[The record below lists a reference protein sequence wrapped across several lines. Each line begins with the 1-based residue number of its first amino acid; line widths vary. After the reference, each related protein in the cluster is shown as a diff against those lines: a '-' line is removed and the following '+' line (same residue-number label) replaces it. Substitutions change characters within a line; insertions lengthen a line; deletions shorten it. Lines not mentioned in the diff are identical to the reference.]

1 MPPLEL
7 KHESVWWSTLTPVE
21 QAEFSRDDGLAP
33 QPDVLVVGGGIIGL
47 ALAQALAA
55 QKQSVQ
61 LIEQGTLGGGAT
73 AGSAGGIWPADQGP
87 FHPPEFGPLA
97 LLSRD
102 LWGRLSLKPDFNLDW
117 RVNGFLTVNPERF
130 QGEASRFAAQAQ
142 ELGYTV
148 HAIDAEQVARLE
160 PRLAPAP
167 AGGIHCPSD
176 AHLHPLKGAVS
187 FARAARRGKAR
198 LAIQT
203 KLLEIERVAGRVVSV
218 RTSRGECRPRHLVM
232 CTGHE
237 AVLPAGVLRPVWGQ
251 LISTDPLP
259 PLMKC
264 TIGGPFLT
272 LQLKTGEVVTG
283 GTQAEGRNEAPDAE
297 LSAKLAEGARRLL
310 PDVADLRFTRAWCG
324 VRSATRDGLPIID
337 RAAGVENEWL
347 AVGHH
352 RNGLLLAPGTADL
365 LARWML
371 TDEQPEELQGFGL
384 QRLLG

>member
-1 MPPLEL
+1 MPLLEL
-7 KHESVWWSTLTPVE
+7 KHESVWWSTLTPAQQSE
-21 QAEFSRDDGLAP
+21 LSRDDGLLP
-33 QPDVLVVGGGIIGL
+33 EPDVLVVGGGIVGL
-47 ALAQALAA
+47 AVAHALAA

-102 LWGRLSLKPDFNLDW
+102 LWGRLSLKPDFDLDW

-130 QGEASRFAAQAQ
+130 QGDASRFAAQAQ

-187 FARAARRGKAR
+187 FAKAARRAKAR
-198 LAIQT
+198 LAVETRLVDIQ
-203 KLLEIERVAGRVVSV
+203 RDAGRVVSV
-218 RTSRGECRPRHLVM
+218 RTSRGECRPRHLVL

-237 AVLPAGVLRPVWGQ
+237 ASLPAGVLRPVWGQ
-251 LISTDPLP
+251 LIATEPLA

-283 GTQAEGRNEAPDAE
+283 GTQAEGRNLVPDAE
-297 LSAKLAEGARRLL
+297 LSAKLAEGARQLL
-310 PDVADLRFTRAWCG
+310 PGVADLPFTRAWCG
-324 VRSATRDGLPIID
+324 VRSTTRDGLPIID
-337 RAAGVENEWL
+337 RAPGVANEWL

-352 RNGLLLAPGTADL
+352 RNGLLLAPATAEL
-365 LARWML
+365 LARWLL
-371 TDEQPEELQGFGL
+371 TDDQPEELQGFGL
-384 QRLLG
+384 QRLLA